1 MRFFQFP
8 SPCGGVVLKWANN
21 LALYPHKEKFPSPCG
36 DVVLKWRRYDRDRLK
51 VWRFP
56 SPCGDVVLKSVPCVW
71 PHQGTL
77 VSVPLRGYGFEM
89 LVYEYEGHYYWEFPS
104 PCGDV
109 VLKLCRDS
117 GLCRASTFPSP
128 CGDVVLKSPTAVQ
141 SSDIGSVSVPLRG
154 CGFEMSALPMPLADT
169 LQFPSPCGDMVLK
182 IEYNTL
188 YEVIAIVSVP
198 LWGYGFEILHW
209 DALC

>member
-1 MRFFQFP
+1 MHVKIYPHNVSVPLRGYGFEIFKALPNMRFFQFP

-51 VWRFP
+51 VWR
-56 SPCGDVVLKSVPCVW
+56 
-71 PHQGTL
+71 
-77 VSVPLRGYGFEM
+77 
-89 LVYEYEGHYYWEFPS
+89 FPS